1 MRPNR
6 RLVSLLCL
14 ALARCSC
21 QGDQGLDDD
30 AATAAD
36 GAGVDGA
43 ATGGDADV
51 LDTGHPRG
59 GPGAGCQRAED
70 CEVGLVC
77 PASHVCTA
85 APSCTTNASCGP
97 GAICTGG
104 HCTQNTLGGPCDADT
119 ACVGGELCAG
129 DHCVPAGCGSDLYTA
144 ERVPPNLLLVIDRSG
159 SMNEQIGSGMSRDT
173 KWNIAK
179 AATRS
184 LVTTYK
190 DQINFGLS
198 LFPGTDQACD
208 QGARCG
214 AGAINVPVGPMKE
227 TAVTSFIN
235 GSGTCS
241 FGTPIAEELASLVN
255 YPGLGDMTRPNYV
268 LLLTD
273 GMPTCDDPTPQ
284 VTALRRRMPEVKT
297 FVVGFG
303 AQVDRN
309 QLRDMA
315 RAGGT
320 ARMGT
325 PEYYQADDAASL
337 RTAFAAIAGSVVSCT
352 YALGTRPPDP
362 MQLYVYFDG
371 ALVAPSATQ
380 GWTYSAGQNQIV
392 FHGADCQRLQ
402 AGQVGQLV
410 VVYGCPLPGGLDA
423 GVRDGGPDAGRGDG
437 SVDPG
442 GGPCTSCTQCSG
454 GQGCVIPAGQS
465 SGQCGACGADFDCCL
480 GFMCINQVCVPGF

>member
-1 MRPNR
+1 
-6 RLVSLLCL
+6 
-14 ALARCSC
+14 
-21 QGDQGLDDD
+21 
-30 AATAAD
+30 
-36 GAGVDGA
+36 
-43 ATGGDADV
+43 
-51 LDTGHPRG
+51 
-59 GPGAGCQRAED
+59 
-70 CEVGLVC
+70 
-77 PASHVCTA
+77 
-85 APSCTTNASCGP
+85 
-97 GAICTGG
+97 
-104 HCTQNTLGGPCDADT
+104 
-119 ACVGGELCAG
+119 
-129 DHCVPAGCGSDLYTA
+129 
-144 ERVPPNLLLVIDRSG
+144 
-159 SMNEQIGSGMSRDT
+159 MSRDT

-214 AGAINVPVGPMKE
+214 AGAINVPIGPMKE
-227 TAVTSFIN
+227 TPVTNFIN
-235 GSGTCS
+235 GAGTCS

-284 VTALRRRMPEVKT
+284 VTALRRRTPEVKT

-303 AQVDRN
+303 AEVDRN

-320 ARMGT
+320 ARTGT

-337 RTAFAAIAGSVVSCT
+337 RSAFAAIAGSVVSCT

-371 ALVAPSATQ
+371 ALVAQSATQ
-380 GWTYSAGQNQIV
+380 GWTYSSAQNQIV

-437 SVDPG
+437 SIDPG
-442 GGPCTSCTQCSG
+442 GGPCTACTQCSG
-454 GQGCVIPAGQS
+454 GQGCVIPAGQN
-465 SGQCGACGADFDCCL
+465 GGRCGPCGADFDCCL
-480 GFMCINQVCVPGF
+480 GFMCINQQCVPGF